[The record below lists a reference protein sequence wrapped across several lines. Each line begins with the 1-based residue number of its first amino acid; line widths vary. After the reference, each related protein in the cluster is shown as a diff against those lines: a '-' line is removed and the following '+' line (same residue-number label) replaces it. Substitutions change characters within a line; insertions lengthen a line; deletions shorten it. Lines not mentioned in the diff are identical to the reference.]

1 MSERMDKIREF
12 AEQARQYDVD
22 LGRKLERD
30 RILGL
35 LENYCD
41 NETWYWNDLLRKIK
55 GEK

>member
-1 MSERMDKIREF
+1 MSERMDRIREF

-35 LENYCD
+35 LENYYD

-55 GEK
+55 GEN